1 MPERPKRPR
10 CAGLC
15 APCAVQHLAEA
26 LVRSLESRPEE
37 GRRATHLLVH
47 ELLQAAADDLER
59 RYEGL
64 VRVLRGCGVLAGLD
78 ETRRG
83 RDARDEAV
91 AGESEVCGGC
101 SRVRVVLEGGLRAVA
116 SALSGCEE
124 GGDEGEQAGPTASE
138 QPALKGQRASGA
150 RRKAQRLQVRLHNKA
165 RNSRGLRYKR
175 KQAQLYARPSLCR
188 DPGIGEVAYDRQVV
202 PLEDVGVVVRSQAV
216 RGTRRSVSADEG
228 KGRRRERDAPHEA
241 EDDEVTEEE
250 EVLQP
255 PAEELTDKVQQD
267 EAEAEEDRLRGEEG
281 DESVSSRAGGDDDDE
296 DRRTCHAWNLT

>member
-1 MPERPKRPR
+1 VPERPKRPR

-15 APCAVQHLAEA
+15 APCTVQHLAEA
-26 LVRSLESRPEE
+26 LVRSLESRLGE

-47 ELLQAAADDLER
+47 ELLRAAADDLKR
-59 RYEGL
+59 RYEAL
-64 VRVLRGCGVLAGLD
+64 VRALRGCGVLAGLD

-91 AGESEVCGGC
+91 AGSGEGRGCCG
-101 SRVRVVLEGGLRAVA
+101 RIRVVLEGGLRAAA
-116 SALSGCEE
+116 SALSGCKE
-124 GGDEGEQAGPTASE
+124 GGRRGG
-138 QPALKGQRASGA
+138 ASGA
-150 RRKAQRLQVRLHNKA
+150 DGERAAGSQGSALVGCEAESSGFAGKATQQGTERQGTALQQ
-165 RNSRGLRYKR
+165 R
-175 KQAQLYARPSLCR
+175 KQARLDARPSLSR

-216 RGTRRSVSADEG
+216 REDEKESVSASEG
-228 KGRRRERDAPHEA
+228 ERERRERDAPHEA
-241 EDDEVTEEE
+241 EDDEVAEEE

-281 DESVSSRAGGDDDDE
+281 DESVS
-296 DRRTCHAWNLT
+296 RRTGTTRTTDAPATRGT